1 MPGDEDLFI
10 EEKDLLPQEKDLF
23 IEEKDLLSQEKDLFV
38 EEKDLLLQEKD
49 LFIEEKDLLPQ
60 EKDLFIEEKDPFVD
74 QNPRDPGLDDRTTR
88 RLEDLL
94 HSPAQRMLVLHDPLR
109 QTDLP
114 RGCVATIGNFDGMH
128 VGHQQIVRG
137 VVERAREL
145 GRPSAVIT
153 FHPHPSTIVAPDRV
167 RKQILT
173 LAQKEELLREMDVD
187 AMLVVPFTHEFSTWT
202 ADRFIDEF
210 LVGALQVKEV
220 RIGQDF
226 CFGAGREGN
235 LAKLTAA
242 GAQHGFAVMGIDDVK
257 IRGMRVSS
265 SAIRDAISKGALR
278 TATLALGR
286 TFFVDGRVATGRKL
300 GRKMGFPTVNVDP
313 SNELYPEGGVFVTT
327 CRFESFDRSFEGVTN
342 IGVRPT
348 LYENY
353 ARTIESHI
361 LDFDSN
367 VYGDTVRLYFHKLL
381 RREQQFRSA
390 LELTNQIRQDISRA
404 RLYFLKPR

>member
-1 MPGDEDLFI
+1 
-10 EEKDLLPQEKDLF
+10 
-23 IEEKDLLSQEKDLFV
+23 
-38 EEKDLLLQEKD
+38 
-49 LFIEEKDLLPQ
+49 
-60 EKDLFIEEKDPFVD
+60 
-74 QNPRDPGLDDRTTR
+74 
-88 RLEDLL
+88 
-94 HSPAQRMLVLHDPLR
+94 MLVFSDPLR

-153 FHPHPSTIVAPDRV
+153 FHPHPLSIVAPDRV
-167 RKQILT
+167 PKQILT
-173 LAQKEELLREMDVD
+173 LAQKEELLRDMGVD
-187 AMLVVPFTHEFSTWT
+187 AMLVVPFSHEFSRWT
-202 ADRFIDEF
+202 AERFIEEF
-210 LVGALQVKEV
+210 LVNALQVAEV
-220 RIGQDF
+220 RIGRDF

-235 LAKLTAA
+235 LEKLTAA
-242 GAQHGFAVMGIDDVK
+242 GAQFGFDVMGVDDVK

-265 SAIRDAISKGALR
+265 SIVRDAIARGSLHIVSM
-278 TATLALGR
+278 ALGR
-286 TFFVDGRVATGRKL
+286 TYFVDGRVATGRRL

-313 SNELYPEGGVFVTT
+313 FNELFPSGGVFVTT
-327 CRFESFDRSFEGVTN
+327 CRFESFSRSFEGVTN

-353 ARTIESHI
+353 ATTIESHI

-390 LELTNQIRQDISRA
+390 LELTNQIRMDISRS
-404 RLYFLKPR
+404 RRFFLTHPNPLELS